1 MGAPEIV
8 IGLHPITATLGA
20 EVSGVDLA
28 DMDGA
33 TFDQLRKAW
42 MDHKVLVIRDQHI
55 TREQH
60 MAFGRRFGD
69 LEVHP
74 FVPDETGGTLPP
86 EIVRLES
93 SADRQVAASIWHSD
107 VTWRREPSM
116 GSILRGVVI
125 PQVGGDT
132 VFSDTTAAYE
142 RLPERWKDRIDG
154 LSAIHDFT
162 ASFGQG
168 LSPEELVQKQ
178 EEYPPTSHPVIRTH
192 PETGA
197 RGIYT
202 NRNFVSHVQGVGA
215 DESRAIVNRLQR
227 AIMDPSVQCRI
238 RWEVDMFVMWDNRC
252 VQHFATNDYW
262 PEARVVERVTI
273 VGDRPF

>member
-1 MGAPEIV
+1 M

-33 TFDQLRKAW
+33 TSDQLRKAW

-93 SADRQVAASIWHSD
+93 SADRQVAASVDPQLPVTEVVQEDEDD
-107 VTWRREPSM
+107 V
-116 GSILRGVVI
+116 GLVGHGGVPGVQSKVI
-125 PQVGGDT
+125 TDRT
-132 VFSDTTAAYE
+132 VAPARS
-142 RLPERWKDRIDG
+142 
-154 LSAIHDFT
+154 SA
-162 ASFGQG
+162 
-168 LSPEELVQKQ
+168 
-178 EEYPPTSHPVIRTH
+178 
-192 PETGA
+192 
-197 RGIYT
+197 
-202 NRNFVSHVQGVGA
+202 
-215 DESRAIVNRLQR
+215 
-227 AIMDPSVQCRI
+227 
-238 RWEVDMFVMWDNRC
+238 
-252 VQHFATNDYW
+252 
-262 PEARVVERVTI
+262 
-273 VGDRPF
+273 